1 MTYTQEKIDAYQMLE
16 NAVEALR
23 AAYRDDDDTDVL
35 TGYVLLTSAVDFA
48 SKTSS
53 PDDDDLDTY
62 SISGWYCRRGQPAV
76 LSYGIVHEGLRH
88 YNDRQ
93 KS

>member
-1 MTYTQEKIDAYQMLE
+1 MTYTQAKIDAYDKLE
-16 NAVEALR
+16 EAVEALR
-23 AAYRDDDDTDVL
+23 AAYKDDDDTSVL
-35 TGYVLLTSAVDFA
+35 TGYVLLTSAVEFA
-48 SKTSS
+48 KQTSS

-62 SISGWYCRRGQPAV
+62 SISGWYSRRGQPPV

-88 YNDRQ
+88 YNDRV